1 VSEIIRR
8 RRIASARLSNPP
20 LSRPRRFVRASGVD
34 QMADQLAGE
43 TTDIDPLVDFL
54 AAEVEMDAQFST
66 PCKPAAMP
74 LFPFEEVPQRL

>member
-1 VSEIIRR
+1 
-8 RRIASARLSNPP
+8 
-20 LSRPRRFVRASGVD
+20 
-34 QMADQLAGE
+34 MADQLAGE